1 MNLNM
6 NHKPC
11 RKLLLFALT
20 IVLAGISCGYATEI
34 QAPES
39 FPDTD
44 IVFTASYGIGFV
56 NADGTDS
63 EIIDFA
69 VKLDGVRVPSQ
80 LVTIAK
86 PAITRDNLKIV
97 AMINNNRG
105 YWYMSGP
112 DLLMVWEVDE
122 QPIPCSQWGSQNKPL
137 LAVEENR
144 IFIETDNGMALYNID
159 DCGTD
164 AQPIKTY
171 KNDIGVFSPN
181 LQFIASVI
189 TDTLDLQKKTIVIKE
204 RESKREI
211 AMIEG
216 DFPAWSLNSKYLA
229 YTGKDGIYVLD
240 VTSKTQPI
248 RVSGYINPAGAIHPT
263 YQSIGYFTFAPEPA
277 WSPDGK
283 WLVYH
288 RLVGE
293 DDGMPIPDIYAI
305 YKLNIE
311 TGEEIKIVDG
321 GMYPYWKWPAVST
334 P

>member
-1 MNLNM
+1 MM
-6 NHKPC
+6 I
-11 RKLLLFALT
+11 AL
-20 IVLAGISCGYATEI
+20 VSISCGYATEI

-39 FPDTD
+39 FPDTE
-44 IVFTASYGIGFV
+44 IIFTASYGIGFV
-56 NADGTDS
+56 NADGTDT

-97 AMINNNRG
+97 AMINNNHG
-105 YWYMSGP
+105 YWYMDGP
-112 DLLMVWEVDE
+112 DLLIVWQVNE

-137 LAVEENR
+137 LAVEENH

-171 KNDIGVFSPN
+171 KNEIGVFSPN

-211 AMIEG
+211 AMFEG

-248 RVSGYINPAGAIHPT
+248 QVSGYINPAGAIHPT
-263 YQSIGYFTFAPEPA
+263 YQLINDTPPPEPA

-288 RLVGE
+288 RLIREVK
-293 DDGMPIPDIYAI
+293 GMSLPDYYAI